1 MNRKTWCYYLRFYRE
16 SYHRLILTIIFSI
29 LQSLIVLPIAFLVRY
44 VFDQA
49 IPKGATAGLI
59 YAGIFM
65 LGLIL
70 LNCVLTLLT
79 RYLSLNQ
86 TKMVIRDIREELLV
100 RCYSFSRS
108 FYNKADLAKLHASIV
123 QDTQRLDIMSNAIIS
138 LFLPSL
144 IVAFAIFGVLIYISP
159 SLSLIM
165 VCTIPPL
172 YLMNRIFVKNRRIN
186 WINASHRS
194 FEKFSKGVLFVLQ
207 MMDLTRAQTAE
218 QLELKR
224 QKKYLEVVRL
234 TSQSNALLFA
244 AYHSIQNGILAVSGI
259 IILIVGGMAVGTG
272 SISLGSLISFY
283 VAMSLMS
290 FHMRNMVSSVPS
302 ILEGNESLSTLYHLA
317 HVDDATPY
325 AGNQTMT
332 FQGKIALREVDFS
345 YENEKILRSVKLT
358 IEPGAKVSIIG
369 PNGVG
374 KSTIVNLVLGFYR
387 PQKGLLFAD
396 DHPYPDIDITHLRQ
410 GMGVVMQNPIIFPGT
425 IRENIV
431 YGCPEAS
438 LESIIRASELATAH
452 EFIDALPEKYDTLMG
467 EQGTLLSGGQCQRI
481 AIARAL
487 LREPK
492 LLILDEP
499 TNHLDEASV
508 NQLMQNLKSM
518 EGNPS
523 MLIITQ
529 NMNIARQTDCIYVL
543 RRDGCIVHGEH
554 QTDDQHVHRMKG

>member
-1 MNRKTWCYYLRFYRE
+1 
-16 SYHRLILTIIFSI
+16 
-29 LQSLIVLPIAFLVRY
+29 
-44 VFDQA
+44 
-49 IPKGATAGLI
+49 
-59 YAGIFM
+59 
-65 LGLIL
+65 
-70 LNCVLTLLT
+70 
-79 RYLSLNQ
+79 
-86 TKMVIRDIREELLV
+86 
-100 RCYSFSRS
+100 
-108 FYNKADLAKLHASIV
+108 
-123 QDTQRLDIMSNAIIS
+123 
-138 LFLPSL
+138 
-144 IVAFAIFGVLIYISP
+144 
-159 SLSLIM
+159 
-165 VCTIPPL
+165 
-172 YLMNRIFVKNRRIN
+172 
-186 WINASHRS
+186 
-194 FEKFSKGVLFVLQ
+194 
-207 MMDLTRAQTAE
+207 
-218 QLELKR
+218 
-224 QKKYLEVVRL
+224 
-234 TSQSNALLFA
+234 
-244 AYHSIQNGILAVSGI
+244 
-259 IILIVGGMAVGTG
+259 
-272 SISLGSLISFY
+272 
-283 VAMSLMS
+283 
-290 FHMRNMVSSVPS
+290 MRNMVSSVPS

>member
-1 MNRKTWCYYLRFYRE
+1 MNRKAWRYYLQFYRE
-16 SYHRLILTIIFSI
+16 SYHKLILTIIISI

-44 VFDQA
+44 AFDQV

-59 YAGIFM
+59 SVGLIM
-65 LGLIL
+65 LGLII
-70 LNCVLTLLT
+70 LNSTLTLLT

-108 FYNKADLAKLHASIV
+108 FYGKADLAKLHASIV
-123 QDTQRLDIMSNAIIS
+123 QDTQRLDVMSNAIIA

-144 IVAFAIFGVLIYISP
+144 IVAAAVFGVLIHISL

-186 WINASHRS
+186 WIKASHRS
-194 FEKFSKGVLFVLQ
+194 FEKFSTGVLFVLH
-207 MMDLTRAQTAE
+207 MMDLTRIQTAE
-218 QLELKR
+218 RVELER
-224 QKKYLEVVRL
+224 QKKYLEDVRL

-244 AYHSIQNGILAVSGI
+244 AYQSIQNGILAVSGI
-259 IILIVGGMAVGTG
+259 IILIVGGMAVGSGKIT
-272 SISLGSLISFY
+272 LGSLISFY
-283 VAMSLMS
+283 VVMTLMS
-290 FHMRNMVSSVPS
+290 SHMRNIVSAIPS

-317 HVDDATPY
+317 HVDDSTPY
-325 AGNQTMT
+325 SGSQKIT
-332 FQGKIALREVDFS
+332 FQGKIALQEVDFS
-345 YENEKILRSVKLT
+345 YQNEKILRSVSLT
-358 IEPGAKVSIIG
+358 IEHGTKVSIIG

-374 KSTIVNLVLGFYR
+374 KSTIVNLMLGFYR

-396 DHPYPDIDITHLRQ
+396 DHPYPDIDIIHLRQ
-410 GMGVVMQNPIIFPGT
+410 NMGVVMQNPVIFPGT
-425 IRENIV
+425 IRENII
-431 YGCPEAS
+431 YGCPGAS
-438 LESIIRASELATAH
+438 SESMIRASSLATAH

-499 TNHLDEASV
+499 TNHLDKAAI
-508 NQLMQNLKSM
+508 NQLMHNLKSM
-518 EGNPS
+518 AGNPS
-523 MLIITQ
+523 ILIITQ
-529 NMNIARQTDCIYVL
+529 DMDIAKQSDLIYSLRQ
-543 RRDGCIVHGEH
+543 DGCIVYGEH
-554 QTDDQHVHRMKG
+554 HIGNKH